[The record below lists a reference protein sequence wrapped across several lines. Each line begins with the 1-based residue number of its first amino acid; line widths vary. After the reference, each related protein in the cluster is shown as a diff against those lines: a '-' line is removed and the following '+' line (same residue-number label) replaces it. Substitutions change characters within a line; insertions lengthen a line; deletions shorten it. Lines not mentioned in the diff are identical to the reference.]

1 MIKKTIALLIVFV
14 SIFLTVGCY
23 YRDIGEVDESLQKFA
38 DYVIDHSS
46 SGIVLSASQRSSSSI
61 VLCVIVP
68 SEDVS
73 EQYIIV
79 NSVITAVND
88 YFGVD
93 KGLFTD
99 CLVTVYFSLPINR
112 YSGEPGEQLLE
123 VSNWLY
129 DDVFADQL
137 IEINPGVYG
146 YDSIKRTYNIPDIEF
161 DGVHIINQELRSNEA
176 IVEYISS
183 WPSIDTV
190 YVSTTEQAEELQS
203 QYANIMFIAI
213 E

>member
-61 VLCVIVP
+61 VLCVIFP

-99 CLVTVYFSLPINR
+99 CLV
-112 YSGEPGEQLLE
+112 
-123 VSNWLY
+123 
-129 DDVFADQL
+129 
-137 IEINPGVYG
+137 
-146 YDSIKRTYNIPDIEF
+146 
-161 DGVHIINQELRSNEA
+161 
-176 IVEYISS
+176 
-183 WPSIDTV
+183 ID
-190 YVSTTEQAEELQS
+190 
-203 QYANIMFIAI
+203 
-213 E
+213 